1 MPIRRKSSIEKKYYE
16 TIGQGLLF
24 GHDNLRFKTVNLP
37 QKQRLTNLCK
47 KFSIKQIDQS
57 NPFFFTLFLR
67 SLILIRTSSIILL
80 LFSQVIMVQF

>member
-1 MPIRRKSSIEKKYYE
+1 MPIRRKSSIERKDYE

-37 QKQRLTNLCK
+37 QRQRLRSLCK

-57 NPFFFTLFLR
+57 NPVFFR
-67 SLILIRTSSIILL
+67 LIRLS
-80 LFSQVIMVQF
+80 

>member
-1 MPIRRKSSIEKKYYE
+1 MPIKRKSSMEKKYYE

-37 QKQRLTNLCK
+37 QRQRLRSLCK

-57 NPFFFTLFLR
+57 NPVFFR
-67 SLILIRTSSIILL
+67 LIRLS
-80 LFSQVIMVQF
+80 

>member
-37 QKQRLTNLCK
+37 KRQRLINLCK
-47 KFSIKQIDQS
+47 KFSLKQIDQS
-57 NPFFFTLFLR
+57 NSFFLKV
-67 SLILIRTSSIILL
+67 IRLS
-80 LFSQVIMVQF
+80 

>member
-24 GHDNLRFKTVNLP
+24 GHDNLRFKTVNHP
-37 QKQRLTNLCK
+37 QRQRFRSLCK

-57 NPFFFTLFLR
+57 NSVFFR
-67 SLILIRTSSIILL
+67 LIRLS
-80 LFSQVIMVQF
+80 

>member
-1 MPIRRKSSIEKKYYE
+1 MPIRRKSSMEKKYYE

-37 QKQRLTNLCK
+37 QRQRLRSLCK

-57 NPFFFTLFLR
+57 SRVFFKVI
-67 SLILIRTSSIILL
+67 SLS
-80 LFSQVIMVQF
+80 

>member
-1 MPIRRKSSIEKKYYE
+1 MSIRRKSSIEKKYYE

-37 QKQRLTNLCK
+37 QRQRLRSLCK

-57 NPFFFTLFLR
+57 KPVFFR
-67 SLILIRTSSIILL
+67 LIRLS
-80 LFSQVIMVQF
+80 